1 MQDQS
6 LPALQS
12 DLKVHLDTLVKF
24 CLKIKIKK
32 VWSNDSVRDLA
43 SRQIQF
49 PALDWWGERNN
60 LKNFRQVSFTCSM
73 GLYPSTKSS

>member
-12 DLKVHLDTLVKF
+12 DLKAHLDTLVKF

-32 VWSNDSVRDLA
+32 VWSNDSVSIDLA
-43 SRQIQF
+43 SRQVQF
-49 PALDWWGERNN
+49 PALEWWGKEI
-60 LKNFRQVSFTCSM
+60 T
-73 GLYPSTKSS
+73 